1 MEPAHPLYTLINVPL
16 QAIGGWIFGEEEVKQ
31 EERKMGGNT
40 VGEVVNKNLE
50 SGGFHF
56 VEFHIGSVGGGMVLM
71 LVAMLVMI
79 GIWYAC
85 GRRCPCK
92 IERRR
97 RTPRGN
103 PSPPFYT
110 PEASWNARASW
121 GAAIPMVE
129 MQPAPTAPRYA
140 IETQVSGED
149 RLAPPT
155 TRRLDQLQC

>member
-1 MEPAHPLYTLINVPL
+1 MDPAHPLYTSINVPL
-16 QAIGGWIFGEEEVKQ
+16 QAVGEWIFGEEETEQKIDV
-31 EERKMGGNT
+31 MGGNT
-40 VGEVVNKNLE
+40 VGDIVTKISE

-79 GIWYAC
+79 GVWYAC
-85 GRRCPCK
+85 GKKCPCK

-97 RTPRGN
+97 ASGRN

-110 PEASWNARASW
+110 PEASWNARANW

-129 MQPAPTAPRYA
+129 MQPAPSAPRYA
-140 IETQVSGED
+140 IENQVCGED

-155 TRRLDQLQC
+155 TRRLDQLQN